1 MNNFYIQ
8 NEETD
13 IVMNLT
19 HDQIL
24 TVKNTLGINGDE
36 LADMLTGLN
45 CDSYADKIEEILSEG
60 ESIDEAIEYDEDGYQ
75 TCRSYHRIM
84 NYNLT
89 DEQCEEA
96 WVESCLNSFDQ

>member
-1 MNNFYIQ
+1 MSNFYIQ

-45 CDSYADKIEEILSEG
+45 SDSYADKIVEILSEG
-60 ESIDEAIEYDEDGYQ
+60 ETIEEAIEYDEEGYQ

-96 WVESCLNSFDQ
+96 WIEACNNDLNN

>member
-1 MNNFYIQ
+1 MFTIY

-13 IVMNLT
+13 IEMNLT
-19 HDQIL
+19 HEQIL
-24 TVKNTLGINGDE
+24 TVKNTLGISGDE

-45 CDSYADKIEEILSEG
+45 CDSYADKICEILSEG
-60 ESIDEAIEYDEDGYQ
+60 EGILDAIEYDEQGYE
-75 TCRSYHRIM
+75 TCRAYHRIM

-96 WVESCLNSFDQ
+96 WVEACNNDLNG